1 VVSFVVFKLQ
11 ALDRRVFNKV
21 DLKMHSLSALVPGLA
36 DTQSDQLLMHRSTAL
51 IDAEK
56 MPVSCL
62 ARALYRRPSR
72 DVVYQQLDSEPHWQ
86 SRASALRLFREAAAS
101 FHEGR
106 PQARLEPA
114 IISRIARSSM
124 RTRF

>member
-1 VVSFVVFKLQ
+1 
-11 ALDRRVFNKV
+11 
-21 DLKMHSLSALVPGLA
+21 MH
-36 DTQSDQLLMHRSTAL
+36 QSTAL

-62 ARALYRRPSR
+62 VLFTVGVAMWFTTAVQRPI
-72 DVVYQQLDSEPHWQ
+72 
-86 SRASALRLFREAAAS
+86 REAAAS